1 MALTLRRNC
10 RAYDLAMKS
19 LLNAKER
26 NADEWVK
33 LFGKADPRF
42 GAVKIKSPPQ
52 SMLSIIEATWQ
63 ELA

>member
-1 MALTLRRNC
+1 
-10 RAYDLAMKS
+10 MKYLHNS
-19 LLNAKER
+19 KER
-26 NADEWVK
+26 DADEWVN
-33 LFGKADPRF
+33 LFSKADRRF

>member
-1 MALTLRRNC
+1 
-10 RAYDLAMKS
+10 MKCLHNS
-19 LLNAKER
+19 KER
-26 NADEWVK
+26 NADEWVN
-33 LFGKADPRF
+33 LFGKADRRF